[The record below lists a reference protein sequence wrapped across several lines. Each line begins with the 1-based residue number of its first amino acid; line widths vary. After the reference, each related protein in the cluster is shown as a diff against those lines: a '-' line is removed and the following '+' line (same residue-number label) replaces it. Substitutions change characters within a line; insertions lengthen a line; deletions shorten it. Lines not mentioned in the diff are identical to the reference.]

1 MKYIK
6 LAVIAVLGT
15 SALTS
20 CFKAEPLNAE
30 CDITRAYISID
41 NPDDMFD
48 KRNDSTIQVSSLD
61 SVIMFEVKAD
71 ADLTA
76 VPVFFDLTPGATI
89 SPANGSVQ
97 RFCKDNPDSLQDVH
111 YVVTSEDRA
120 YSRTYT
126 VKFTRHAVPS
136 DTIRFDFETYEKNTN
151 KPAGKYY
158 VWMDINNDGT
168 KEYRWATGNA
178 GFYLS
183 QTMAKATAYP
193 SVPIEGELSA
203 NCVQLITRSTG
214 KLAEGYK
221 MPIAAGN
228 LFYGRFVSESAFLD
242 PMSATQFGWAINYKP
257 IRFCGYYKYQR
268 GETMIDRNK
277 NTLPD
282 RQDYGA
288 IYAVLYDN
296 HEGTVMLNGNNVL
309 TSEDIVALAKMPD
322 IDNTQGWVH
331 FDLKF
336 DYLQPFDKAKM
347 KATGYSL
354 AIVCSSSKD
363 GDRFEGAIG
372 STLLVDEFSIIREK
386 TEQEQNNAE
395 Q

>member
-1 MKYIK
+1 
-6 LAVIAVLGT
+6 
-15 SALTS
+15 
-20 CFKAEPLNAE
+20 
-30 CDITRAYISID
+30 
-41 NPDDMFD
+41 
-48 KRNDSTIQVSSLD
+48 
-61 SVIMFEVKAD
+61 
-71 ADLTA
+71 
-76 VPVFFDLTPGATI
+76 
-89 SPANGSVQ
+89 
-97 RFCKDNPDSLQDVH
+97 
-111 YVVTSEDRA
+111 
-120 YSRTYT
+120 
-126 VKFTRHAVPS
+126 
-136 DTIRFDFETYEKNTN
+136 
-151 KPAGKYY
+151 
-158 VWMDINNDGT
+158 
-168 KEYRWATGNA
+168 
-178 GFYLS
+178 
-183 QTMAKATAYP
+183 
-193 SVPIEGELSA
+193 
-203 NCVQLITRSTG
+203 
-214 KLAEGYK
+214 
-221 MPIAAGN
+221 
-228 LFYGRFVSESAFLD
+228 
-242 PMSATQFGWAINYKP
+242 
-257 IRFCGYYKYQR
+257 
-268 GETMIDRNK
+268 MIDRNK

>member
-1 MKYIK
+1 MKYTK
-6 LAVIAVLGT
+6 LAVVAMLST

-20 CFKAEPLNAE
+20 CFKSEPLNAE
-30 CDITRAYISID
+30 CDITRAYISIE
-41 NPDDMFD
+41 NPDTMFD
-48 KRNDSTIQVSSLD
+48 KRNDSTIQVYSQD
-61 SVIMFEVKAD
+61 DVIMFGVKSD

-76 VPVFFDLTPGATI
+76 VPVFFELTPGATI
-89 SPANGSVQ
+89 TPANGSVQ
-97 RFCKDNPDSLQDVH
+97 RFCKDNPDSLIDVH

-136 DTIRFDFETYEKNTN
+136 DTIRFDFENYEMNTN

-158 VWMDINNDGT
+158 VWFELNGDGT
-168 KEYRWATGNA
+168 KEYRWATGNG

-183 QTMAKATAYP
+183 QTMAKPTAYP
-193 SVPIEGELSA
+193 SVPIVGDLSE
-203 NCVQLITRSTG
+203 NCVQLTTRSTG
-214 KLAEGYK
+214 KLAEGFK

-228 LFYGRFVSESAFLD
+228 FFYGRFVSESAFND

-257 IRFCGYYKYQR
+257 IRFRGYYKYER
-268 GETMIDRNK
+268 GATMIDRNK
-277 NTLPD
+277 NTLAD

-296 HEGTVMLNGNNVL
+296 HEGTVMLNGNNIL

-322 IDNTQGWVH
+322 IDNTPEWTH

-363 GDRFEGAIG
+363 GDRFEGAVG
-372 STLLVDEFSIIREK
+372 STLLVDDFSIVREK
-386 TEQEQNNAE
+386 TDQEQNNEE